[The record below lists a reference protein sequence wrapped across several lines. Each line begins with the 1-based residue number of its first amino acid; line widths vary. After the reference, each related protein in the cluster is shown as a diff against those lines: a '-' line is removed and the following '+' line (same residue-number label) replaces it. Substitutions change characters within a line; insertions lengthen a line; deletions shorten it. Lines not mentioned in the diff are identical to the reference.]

1 MRILAI
7 LNAVFAVMVAYT
19 SIAQVIDMQNSAI
32 FPMHGFNMPLFII
45 TLFLFM
51 ACAVVILILE
61 RGIAKYLYVFEF
73 LLCFALA
80 KFVSLPIAQIIDKL
94 LQLQ

>member
-1 MRILAI
+1 MRIFAI
-7 LNAVFAVMVAYT
+7 LNAVFAVVVAYT
-19 SIAQVIDMQNSAI
+19 SIVQVIDMQNSAI

-61 RGIAKYLYVFEF
+61 RGIAVLALYL
-73 LLCFALA
+73 LGCLA
-80 KFVSLPIAQIIDKL
+80 NMLFSAKNESR
-94 LQLQ
+94 